1 MRVFGT
7 SEQIWNMT
15 SLLTKR
21 VSLSGGTL
29 LGRPSGRSGP
39 VLACWLPPREPPV
52 LPVVPAAVAAGSGG
66 VTTGAAVVGCGLTAI
81 VLTICTFAGV
91 GRLASSSGASPL
103 FSRGGSV
110 LSTTTGSG
118 GTTTGSG
125 GTTTGSG
132 GTTTTGGGTPGSSGC
147 TGTGGGGAGG
157 SGSGTTGGGGG
168 GGGRS
173 GVGMGRATCVQGR
186 PARQGKLGVLA
197 VQGLGTKPGGRPA
210 AVGNGSPAAL
220 VVSPLVVTS
229 Q

>member
-1 MRVFGT
+1 MRPLGT

-39 VLACWLPPREPPV
+39 VPACWLPPREPPV
-52 LPVVPAAVAAGSGG
+52 LPVVPAVVAAGSGG

-125 GTTTGSG
+125 GTG
-132 GTTTTGGGTPGSSGC
+132 GSGC

-173 GVGMGRATCVQGR
+173 GVGMGRATCVQGS

>member
-1 MRVFGT
+1 MRPLGT

-39 VLACWLPPREPPV
+39 VPACWLPPREPPV
-52 LPVVPAAVAAGSGG
+52 LPVVPAVVAAGSGG

-91 GRLASSSGASPL
+91 GRLASNSGASPL

-118 GTTTGSG
+118 GTS
-125 GTTTGSG
+125 
-132 GTTTTGGGTPGSSGC
+132 TTGGGTTGGSGC
-147 TGTGGGGAGG
+147 TGTGGGGAGC

-168 GGGRS
+168 GRS
-173 GVGMGRATCVQGR
+173 GVGIGRATCVQGS
-186 PARQGKLGVLA
+186 PARQGKLGVFS
-197 VQGLGTKPGGRPA
+197 VQGLGMKPGGSPPL
-210 AVGNGSPAAL
+210 VGNGSPAAL
-220 VVSPLVVTS
+220 VLSPLVVTS